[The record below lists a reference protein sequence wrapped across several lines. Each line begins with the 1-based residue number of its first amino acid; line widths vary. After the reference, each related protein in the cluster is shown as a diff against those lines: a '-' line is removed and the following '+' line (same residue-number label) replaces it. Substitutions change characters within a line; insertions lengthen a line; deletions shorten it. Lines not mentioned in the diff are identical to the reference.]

1 MTEQPR
7 PRDEPAFPEMESDMT
22 TSHMIDEL
30 ETLLDGS
37 WEETADAAAHD
48 LHEVRFEQSS
58 TGSTYC

>member
-1 MTEQPR
+1 
-7 PRDEPAFPEMESDMT
+7 MT